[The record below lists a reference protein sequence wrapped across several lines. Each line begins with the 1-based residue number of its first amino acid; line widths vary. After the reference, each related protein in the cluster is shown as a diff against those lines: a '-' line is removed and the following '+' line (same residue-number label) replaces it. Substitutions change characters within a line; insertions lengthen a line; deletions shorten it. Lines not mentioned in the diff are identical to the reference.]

1 MSLFCKKTNKQTK
14 RKQMRFL
21 IFSKSLCVAGPDS
34 TLQVPMQKNR
44 RMELYVLSR
53 YSERQNRKNEL
64 ISKSILPIDLL
75 GSPLPYFIDSFQLPC
90 LVGETCNLK
99 LN

>member
-1 MSLFCKKTNKQTK
+1 
-14 RKQMRFL
+14 MRFL